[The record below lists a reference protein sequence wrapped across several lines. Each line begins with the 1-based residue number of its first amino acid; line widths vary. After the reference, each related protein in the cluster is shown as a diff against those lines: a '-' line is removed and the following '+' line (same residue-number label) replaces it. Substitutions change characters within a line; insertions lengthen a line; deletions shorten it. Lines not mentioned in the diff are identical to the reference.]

1 MKSDWIDPERGPTPE
16 QLAAYAD
23 GELAWA
29 DRAAVEAWL
38 SRDAAAAA
46 EVESLRRFTQA
57 WRDAAPSPPGPE
69 AWSSVRNKIEAGLRA
84 PPKPAAHRRWP
95 RRLLV
100 GAAAAALGAAA
111 AAVLAVALSN
121 AGRGPV
127 PAPPSPPPD
136 GGQPIA
142 RVEEEEPYPV
152 VGPEDVVIVSI
163 GGADTACLV
172 AARPP
177 VDGITEHELAREPD
191 LVLLNVE
198 PHRDGSWAEVR
209 FQDPAPT
216 MVTPPVGWQ
225 RDP

>member
-1 MKSDWIDPERGPTPE
+1 MKSEWIDPERGPTPE

-23 GELAWA
+23 GELAGA

-38 SRDAAAAA
+38 ARDADAAA

-57 WRDAAPSPPGPE
+57 WRDAAPAPPGPE
-69 AWSSVRNKIEAGLRA
+69 AWSVVRNRIEAALDA
-84 PPKPAAHRRWP
+84 PPAPRRWP
-95 RRLLV
+95 RRLLL

-111 AAVLAVALSN
+111 AAVLALALSN
-121 AGRGPV
+121 PGRAPPAPV
-127 PAPPSPPPD
+127 PPTPD
-136 GGQPIA
+136 PEPIA
-142 RVEEEEPYPV
+142 AVEPFPV

-163 GGADTACLV
+163 CGADTGCLV

-177 VDGITEHELAREPD
+177 VDGIGEDELARESD

-198 PHRDGSWAEVR
+198 PHRDGMLPEVR

-216 MVTPPVGWQ
+216 MVTPPANWQ

>member
-1 MKSDWIDPERGPTPE
+1 MKSEWIDPDRGPTPE

-23 GELAWA
+23 GELADA

-38 SRDAAAAA
+38 SRDAATAA

-69 AWSSVRNKIEAGLRA
+69 TWSVVRSKIEVSLHA
-84 PPKPAAHRRWP
+84 PPPSPANRRWS
-95 RRLLV
+95 RRLLL
-100 GAAAAALGAAA
+100 GAAAAAALGAAA
-111 AAVLAVALSN
+111 AAVLALVLSN
-121 AGRGPV
+121 AGRT
-127 PAPPSPPPD
+127 PAPPAPLPD
-136 GGQPIA
+136 NG
-142 RVEEEEPYPV
+142 RFVEIEEPFAV

-163 GGADTACLV
+163 CGCDTGCLV

-177 VDGITEHELAREPD
+177 VDSISEQELARESD

-198 PHRDGSWAEVR
+198 PHRDGSWAEMR

-216 MVTPPVGWQ
+216 MITPPVGWQ

>member
-1 MKSDWIDPERGPTPE
+1 MKSDRIDPNSGPTPE

-38 SRDAAAAA
+38 ARDAGAAA

-57 WRDAAPSPPGPE
+57 WRDAAPPPPGPE
-69 AWSSVRNKIEAGLRA
+69 AWSVVRNRIEAGLHT
-84 PPKPAAHRRWP
+84 PPAPAANRRWP
-95 RRLLV
+95 GRLLL

-111 AAVLAVALSN
+111 AAVLALALSHAGRVPPGPPEQSPPVAL
-121 AGRGPV
+121 A
-127 PAPPSPPPD
+127 
-136 GGQPIA
+136 
-142 RVEEEEPYPV
+142 EEPYPV
-152 VGPEDVVIVSI
+152 VDPEDVVIVSI
-163 GGADTACLV
+163 CGCDTGCLV

-177 VDGITEHELAREPD
+177 VDSIGEDELAREPD

-198 PHRDGSWAEVR
+198 PHRDGSWAEIR

-216 MVTPPVGWQ
+216 MVTPPAGWQ